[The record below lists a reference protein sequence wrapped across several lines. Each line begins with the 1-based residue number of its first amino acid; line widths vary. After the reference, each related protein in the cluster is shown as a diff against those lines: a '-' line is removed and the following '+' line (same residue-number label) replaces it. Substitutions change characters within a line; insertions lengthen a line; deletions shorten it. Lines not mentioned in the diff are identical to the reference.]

1 MVQIKKRKKNRR
13 YRGSK
18 GCGGGFRQK
27 RRGHGNKGGTG
38 MSGTGKRSSQK
49 MGYGQRIAKEAGFES
64 YFGRRGYTSAPT
76 ARKENDVLNLTEL
89 AKRFDGE
96 TEIKLVFY
104 KILGEGNGF
113 KAVVHARAASK
124 SAIEKME
131 KAGGKIIIETR
142 KVKPEENKAVTE
154 KVSSEK
160 QKSSSEKKVV
170 TKVTKKK

>member
-64 YFGRRGYTSAPT
+64 YFGRRGFTSAPT
-76 ARKENDVLNLTEL
+76 ARKENDVINLSEL
-89 AKRFDGE
+89 AKKFGDKK
-96 TEIKLVFY
+96 EIKLEFH
-104 KILGEGNGF
+104 KILGEGGGF
-113 KAVVHARAASK
+113 KATIYARAASK

-131 KAGGKIIIETR
+131 EAGGKIIIGYSEEIAKASAGSAEQKTAAAKVNAA
-142 KVKPEENKAVTE
+142 KVK
-154 KVSSEK
+154 
-160 QKSSSEKKVV
+160 KK
-170 TKVTKKK
+170 